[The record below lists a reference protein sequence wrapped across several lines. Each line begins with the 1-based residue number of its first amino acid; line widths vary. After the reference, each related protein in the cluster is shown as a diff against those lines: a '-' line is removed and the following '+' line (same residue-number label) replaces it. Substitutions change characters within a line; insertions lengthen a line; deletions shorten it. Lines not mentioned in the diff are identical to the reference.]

1 MEQYNY
7 VFIEMDPCALFNL
20 KNKGSIFQTITG
32 ELVYCSNNI
41 ENLNINNIF
50 DKYLVII
57 KKEKR
62 YNVLSEPNHIF
73 IENTNDCVENNII
86 NTEWSCIWVE
96 PLKSEVYENYYTTIE
111 AFNLAQKIENRFY
124 NSISLKSIYTDH
136 NNWFYGYYDFP
147 YHINNSINKK
157 VENRENKEILCSN
170 PKDEIESEYFLPS
183 SWSDMDDEDYQ

>member
-20 KNKGSIFQTITG
+20 KNKGSIFQTIRG

-73 IENTNDCVENNII
+73 IENTNDCVENN
-86 NTEWSCIWVE
+86 NTPPV
-96 PLKSEVYENYYTTIE
+96 TIKNGIDVVKLIDSVRD
-111 AFNLAQKIENRFY
+111 A
-124 NSISLKSIYTDH
+124 
-136 NNWFYGYYDFP
+136 
-147 YHINNSINKK
+147 SINESK
-157 VENRENKEILCSN
+157 VYL
-170 PKDEIESEYFLPS
+170 
-183 SWSDMDDEDYQ
+183 